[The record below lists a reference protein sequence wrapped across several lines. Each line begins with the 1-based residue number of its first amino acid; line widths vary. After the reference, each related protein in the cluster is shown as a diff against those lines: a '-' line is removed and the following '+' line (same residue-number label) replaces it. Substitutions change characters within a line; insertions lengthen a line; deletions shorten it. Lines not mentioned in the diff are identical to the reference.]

1 MKKQLYNIKGSRC
14 DYSFHTQME
23 DYARRMYNIRLA
35 TDASAGIYVL
45 ENEIGNTR
53 CVCTQPIPKKT
64 DTGRP
69 ILDADTLSGLPRY
82 DYYTVVGSYYVQ
94 NKLYLF
100 FANNK
105 HLKGATGV
113 DYIVEVTFSSKDS
126 YACKVL
132 IRENLS
138 LLPDHPLQIVSYYES
153 EVLHKLYFIDGVN
166 TLQVLNLISLEL
178 TTIKSYDKM
187 TSINTYA
194 SQIKIQVNVQDDGI
208 STFKPSIRS
217 YGVQFLN
224 AYGQASNCLLDS
236 VQYEIANF
244 DGTANSS
251 DSYTQK
257 TITVTVIFPKSIIN
271 YFKYLRL
278 YSFSKESYHGEWTV
292 MSVLPTNQDIYLDAS
307 RYQLEEND
315 ANTYKV
321 IIVDDPS
328 ASELTTINNLNIQPT
343 SNIIVPQT
351 MCTNGEY
358 LLLGNNSYSSTATA
372 YIYQNSELT
381 KDDITISVNECGKKV
396 PVGYTNESITTV
408 NSFIQY
414 TSTIHNS
421 TKFYF
426 KPGEVYTLGY
436 QLYYDSGMV
445 SDIIPLLVNKK
456 NYTIQIHTW
465 LNTTNKQNNYYEEDN
480 VNYVYRPTIQVQLT
494 NSGVTK
500 LEAIGVVGIKFYFA
514 EKQKLTERRILSQC
528 VYIPNVMRLTSKKIL
543 SRDWLRFTPGNSPR
557 AGGSYVN
564 VNDTKDLVLFPIQFF
579 RAESSNSHVGYCTD
593 YECTTSISRVITIS
607 DLSELTLAY
616 SLKDKTINGS
626 YRVPQVTDYPMLNSD
641 ACFINKDTTE
651 RFPIHTCL
659 SPFHVELLS
668 PVFEYNTI
676 KALTQYKLQ
685 IVGFIDAP
693 VTAVESHSQKTMKVF
708 PNWSHNIEVA
718 LHGADGTI
726 SPTTKATAL
735 LYQPVNVIWWGS
747 YRQIGYT
754 NYEWSKFT
762 KILLYN
768 TPVDINLLN
777 VQHTK
782 DLKLFQLNKGQSVRY
797 TFSDYPS
804 YFSDIRDIQEKQA
817 CNIYPFV
824 GGGAACNFYYKTSL
838 WEDSFGRKFNEDN
851 NHAQV
856 ARTLTFSVNAIA
868 RHSSIECYTPERCAC
883 NIDFSNGN
891 NSILDLPRVLELY
904 TDKFFILY
912 QYKWI
917 PSSLQVESINTNI
930 KELNIGDTTFSNY
943 ICHINLADAADVNA
957 DVVSTFIVYPD
968 TADAN
973 GKSVNLNEEDG
984 TGFPLAEAGYTGE
997 RNAATVNSYLSF
1009 PIETQY
1015 NCYYNESLLSL
1026 LETQADISPTLNMVF
1041 EDHTPIVQFSTW
1053 NQAEIKNNIYRNEIV
1068 ALGPKTTNSLQDK
1081 WLDLS
1086 PNNVQNYY
1094 LNGEYGAIN
1103 SLKSVGNT
1111 VYAFTDKAIF
1121 HVGFNQTS
1129 SIPSTSQYI
1138 QLARNPAFT
1147 GDYIIS
1153 EVGCNDNEKVLQ
1165 TTNGLYLLSNT
1176 HKELFSIQGDKVNG
1190 MGLMKF
1196 NKSAIENFHFDK
1208 WDPYNKKGSILRY
1221 NSHYQEVYI
1230 IDPCYDLDGE
1240 DNYIEFNERAEYNHI
1255 QVSGDFKYTDAYYPG
1270 YYHPKCLTYSEKLG
1284 EFTSYYDY
1292 WFSPYWFNIDDAQ
1305 YSISELNRIYR
1316 MHVGTPNEFYDSK
1329 VCSQVSITLVH
1340 NKDIDKNKI
1349 LYSLTYSGGLY
1360 ESQTKENQQIAQQYW
1375 ENPSKIVTRNNF
1387 QMSAIADIR
1396 VKNDFQDS
1404 GVIDVL
1410 PYTSKQ
1416 NAYIP
1421 QYSKQKF
1428 QSWNVLVPR
1437 DALQTIGKNKYN
1449 LNRIQNSWNEVTIG
1463 LNWYDQNNAKTASVL
1478 KNKYAKIWNLT
1489 LNYN

>member
-14 DYSFHTQME
+14 DYSFHTQTE

-53 CVCTQPIPKKT
+53 CVCTQPIPRKT
-64 DTGRP
+64 DSGRP
-69 ILDADTLSGLPRY
+69 IKDADTLSGLPRY
-82 DYYTVVGSYYVQ
+82 DLWTVVGSYYVQ

-100 FANNK
+100 FANNG
-105 HLKGATGV
+105 HLKGNSDV
-113 DYIVEVTFSSKDS
+113 DYVVEVTFSSNDS

-132 IRENLS
+132 LRENLE

-153 EVLHKLYFIDGVN
+153 EVLHKLYFIDGIN
-166 TLQVLNLISLEL
+166 TLQVLNLVSLEL
-178 TTIKSYDKM
+178 TTIKSLDKM
-187 TSINTYA
+187 MSINTYA
-194 SQIKIQVNVQDDGI
+194 SQIKIQVDIQDDGM

-271 YFKYLRL
+271 NFKYLRL

-292 MSVLPTNQDIYLDAS
+292 MSVLPTNQDIYLDTS

-321 IIVDDPS
+321 TIIDDPS

-343 SNIIVPQT
+343 SNIIVSQAL
-351 MCTNGEY
+351 CTNGEY
-358 LLLGNNSYSSTATA
+358 LLLGNNSYSSTSAA

-381 KDDITISVNECGKKV
+381 KDDIIISINECGKKV
-396 PVGYTNESITTV
+396 PVGQVNTSITDV
-408 NSFIQY
+408 NSFVQY
-414 TSTIHNS
+414 TSIIHNS

-436 QLYYDSGMV
+436 QLYYDSGIV

-465 LNTTNKQNNYYEEDN
+465 LNTNNDQNYYYEEDN
-480 VNYVYRPTIQVQLT
+480 INYVYRPTIQVQLT
-494 NSGVTK
+494 PKGVTK
-500 LEAIGVVGIKFYFA
+500 LKNIGVVGIKFYFA

-528 VYIPNVMRLTSKKIL
+528 IYIPNVMRLVQQTWYTIDSRYLPVNLNYPGLSYTNKK
-543 SRDWLRFTPGNSPR
+543 
-557 AGGSYVN
+557 YVKEL
-564 VNDTKDLVLFPIQFF
+564 TLFPIQFF
-579 RAESSNSHVGYCTD
+579 RAESSNVHFSKHVHYSSSTNFKKTG
-593 YECTTSISRVITIS
+593 V
-607 DLSELTLAY
+607 TLAY
-616 SLKDKTINGS
+616 SSGYSTKIS
-626 YRVPQVTDYPMLNSD
+626 DYPMLNTECFVSD
-641 ACFINKDTTE
+641 SADKHY
-651 RFPIHTCL
+651 PIDICL

-668 PVFEYNTI
+668 PVFEYNVLQF
-676 KALTQYKLQ
+676 LTSDNYKVQ
-685 IVGFIDAP
+685 IVGYIDAP
-693 VTAVESHSQKTMKVF
+693 TTAVISHSQETLKIF
-708 PNWSHNIEVA
+708 PKWSHNIEVA
-718 LHGADGTI
+718 V
-726 SPTTKATAL
+726 PTQTGRIRPNTKASYLMYNSYTA
-735 LYQPVNVIWWGS
+735 IWWGA
-747 YRQIGYT
+747 YRQLGYI

-768 TPVDINLLN
+768 TPVDINTLN
-777 VQHTK
+777 LQHVT
-782 DLKLFQLNKGQSVRY
+782 DLKLFQLNKGKSVRY
-797 TFSDYPS
+797 NFSNYPS
-804 YFSDIRDIQEKQA
+804 YFSDIKDVQEVQKYYGYATIKNVVTCNFLFIPDDWQNYRKSLSPYLKQA
-817 CNIYPFV
+817 
-824 GGGAACNFYYKTSL
+824 G
-838 WEDSFGRKFNEDN
+838 
-851 NHAQV
+851 
-856 ARTLTFSVNAIA
+856 RTLTFSVKSEA
-868 RHSSIECYTPERCAC
+868 RHSSVECYTPDRCAC
-883 NIDFSNGN
+883 NINLISNN
-891 NSILDLPRVLELY
+891 NKILDIPSILEVY
-904 TDKFFILY
+904 TENFKILY
-912 QYKWI
+912 NYKWI
-917 PSSLQVESINTNI
+917 PSSLNIESIDTNI

-943 ICHINLADAADVNA
+943 ICHINYADAADVTA
-957 DVVSTFIVYPD
+957 TVTSTFIV
-968 TADAN
+968 N
-973 GKSVNLNEEDG
+973 GGEGDNPKNLNGADG
-984 TGFPLAEAGYTGE
+984 SGYPLAEAGYTGE

-1026 LETQADISPTLNMVF
+1026 MQTFADIQPTLNMVF

-1068 ALGPKTTNSLQDK
+1068 ALGPKTINSLIDK

-1086 PNNVQNYY
+1086 PNNIQNYY

-1240 DNYIEFNERAEYNHI
+1240 DNYIQFNERAVYNHI

-1292 WFSPYWFNIDDAQ
+1292 WYSPYWFNIDDAQ

-1375 ENPSKIVTRNNF
+1375 ENPSKVISRNNF

-1410 PYTSKQ
+1410 PYSSKQ

-1428 QSWNVLVPR
+1428 QSWNVLIPR
-1437 DALQTIGKNKYN
+1437 DALQTIGTNKYN
-1449 LNRIQNSWNEVTIG
+1449 LNRVQNSWNEVTIG
-1463 LNWYDQNNAKTASVL
+1463 LNWYDKNNTKTASVL

>member
-14 DYSFHTQME
+14 DYSFHTQTE

-64 DTGRP
+64 DSGRP
-69 ILDADTLSGLPRY
+69 IKDADTLSGLPRY
-82 DYYTVVGSYYVQ
+82 DFWTVVGSYYVQ

-100 FANNK
+100 FANNG
-105 HLKGATGV
+105 HLKGNSGV

-132 IRENLS
+132 LRENLG

-153 EVLHKLYFIDGVN
+153 EVLHKLYFIDGIH

-178 TTIKSYDKM
+178 TTIKTLDKM
-187 TSINTYA
+187 TSINIYA
-194 SQIKIQVNVQDDGI
+194 SQIKIQVDVQDNGM

-244 DGTANSS
+244 DGSANSS
-251 DSYTQK
+251 DSYIQK

-271 YFKYLRL
+271 NFKYLRL
-278 YSFSKESYHGEWTV
+278 YSFLKESYHGEWTV
-292 MSVLPTNQDIYLDAS
+292 MSVLPTNQDIYLDINKN
-307 RYQLEEND
+307 QLEEND
-315 ANTYKV
+315 ENTYKV
-321 IIVDDPS
+321 HIIDDPS

-343 SNIIVPQT
+343 SNIIISQT
-351 MCTNGEY
+351 ICTNGEY
-358 LLLGNNSYSSTATA
+358 LLLGNNSYSSTANA

-381 KDDITISVNECGKKV
+381 KDDITISVKECGKKV
-396 PVGYTNESITTV
+396 PVGYVNNTITDA
-408 NSFIQY
+408 NSFVKY
-414 TSTIHNS
+414 TSIIRNN

-436 QLYYDSGMV
+436 QLYYDSGTV

-465 LNTTNKQNNYYEEDN
+465 LNTNNDQNYYYEEDN
-480 VNYVYRPTIQVQLT
+480 INYVYRPTIQVQLT
-494 NSGVTK
+494 QQGVTK
-500 LEAIGVVGIKFYFA
+500 LKNIGVVGIKFYFA

-528 VYIPNVMRLTSKKIL
+528 IYIPNVMRLVQQVCYTVSSRYLPVGINFPGLSYTNKK
-543 SRDWLRFTPGNSPR
+543 
-557 AGGSYVN
+557 YVKEL
-564 VNDTKDLVLFPIQFF
+564 TLFPIQFF
-579 RAESSNSHVGYCTD
+579 RAESSNVHFSKHTLQESSPVLREPNFSKQNAY
-593 YECTTSISRVITIS
+593 
-607 DLSELTLAY
+607 TLAY
-616 SLKDKTINGS
+616 SSGYTTKIS
-626 YRVPQVTDYPMLNSD
+626 DYPMLNIE
-641 ACFINKDTTE
+641 CFESNSNNKKY
-651 RFPIHTCL
+651 PIDICL

-668 PVFEYNTI
+668 PVFEYNTL
-676 KALTQYKLQ
+676 KFLNSNVYKVQ
-685 IVGFIDAP
+685 IVGIIDAP
-693 VTAVESHSQKTMKVF
+693 TTAVISHSQQTLKVF
-708 PNWSHNIEVA
+708 PQWSHNIEI
-718 LHGADGTI
+718 GI
-726 SPTTKATAL
+726 PTQTGHITPNTAASYL
-735 LYQPVNVIWWGS
+735 LYNSYSAIWWGA
-747 YRQIGYT
+747 YRQLGNI

-768 TPVDINLLN
+768 TPVDINTLN
-777 VQHTK
+777 LQHVT
-782 DLKLFQLNKGQSVRY
+782 DLKLFQLQRGQAVRH
-797 TFSDYPS
+797 TFSNYPS
-804 YFSDIRDIQEKQA
+804 YFSDIIDVQEIQKYVGPSFFSNQ
-817 CNIYPFV
+817 NIST
-824 GGGAACNFYYKTSL
+824 CNFWFKPSE
-838 WEDSFGRKFNEDN
+838 WNNWRDSYSPILEQAG
-851 NHAQV
+851 
-856 ARTLTFSVNAIA
+856 RTLTFSVKSEA
-868 RHSSIECYTPERCAC
+868 RHSSIECYTPDRCAC
-883 NIDFSNGN
+883 NISLTSNN
-891 NSILDLPRVLELY
+891 NKILDIPSMLEVY
-904 TDKFFILY
+904 TEDFKISY
-912 QYKWI
+912 NYKWI
-917 PSSLQVESINTNI
+917 PSSLNVESIDTNI

-943 ICHINLADAADVNA
+943 ICHINYADAADVTA
-957 DVVSTFIVYPD
+957 TVVSTFKVINAYE
-968 TADAN
+968 N
-973 GKSVNLNEEDG
+973 HLKNLNGADG
-984 TGFPLAEAGYTGE
+984 KGYPLAEAGYTGV
-997 RNAATVNSYLSF
+997 RGAATVNSYLSF
-1009 PIETQY
+1009 PVETQY
-1015 NCYYNESLLSL
+1015 NCYYNESLTTL
-1026 LETQADISPTLNMVF
+1026 LKVDADIQPTLNMVF

-1053 NQAEIKNNIYRNEIV
+1053 NSAEIKNNIYRNEIV
-1068 ALGPKTTNSLQDK
+1068 ALGPKTTNSLVDK

-1086 PNNVQNYY
+1086 PNNIQNYY

-1240 DNYIEFNERAEYNHI
+1240 DNYIEFNERAVYNHI

-1292 WFSPYWFNIDDAQ
+1292 WYSPYWFNIDDAQ

-1329 VCSQVSITLVH
+1329 ICSQVSITLVH
-1340 NKDIDKNKI
+1340 NAEIDKNKI

-1375 ENPSKIVTRNNF
+1375 ENPSKVISRNNF

-1410 PYTSKQ
+1410 PYSSKQ

-1428 QSWNVLVPR
+1428 QSWNVLIPR
-1437 DALQTIGKNKYN
+1437 DALQTIGKNKYK
-1449 LNRIQNSWNEVTIG
+1449 LNRVQNSWNEVTIG
-1463 LNWYDQNNAKTASVL
+1463 LNWYDKNNTKTASVL